1 MSKIGEEPIPIP
13 DGVNLKLEGSMIS
26 VSGPKG
32 TLNFDIPQG
41 ILVNIL
47 EKKVSV
53 QRESDDK
60 LSKSLHGLVRTIIS
74 NMITG
79 TSVGFQKQ
87 LEIVGTGYRSSV
99 SGKKLILQVGFSHQ
113 KEVSIPDGI
122 NVSVDG
128 NIITVSGINKEEIG
142 NFAAK
147 IRSIRPPEPYKGK
160 GIRYKD
166 EKIKR
171 KAGKSGKISAK

>member
-1 MSKIGEEPIPIP
+1 MSKIGEKPIPIP
-13 DGVNLKLEGSMIS
+13 EGVDLKLEGSMIS

-32 TLNFDIPQG
+32 TLNFNIPQG
-41 ILVNIL
+41 VLVNIL
-47 EKKVSV
+47 EKEVSV
-53 QRESDDK
+53 QRGSDDK

-87 LEIVGTGYRSSV
+87 LEIVGTGYRASV

-122 NVSVDG
+122 SVSVDG